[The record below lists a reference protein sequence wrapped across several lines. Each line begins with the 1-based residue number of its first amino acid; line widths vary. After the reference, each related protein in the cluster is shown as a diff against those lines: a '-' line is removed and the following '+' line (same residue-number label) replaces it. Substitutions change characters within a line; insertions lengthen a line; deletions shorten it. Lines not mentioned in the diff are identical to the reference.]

1 MLDEFSVALD
11 ENRTIFLTEISRR
24 TFEEQ
29 ALLDLDSDGGIFV
42 ALEDTAKGTF
52 DILAK
57 VASFSAGEQLIG
69 ILTRWG
75 KPALV
80 G

>member
-1 MLDEFSVALD
+1 MPGEFSVALD
-11 ENRTIFLTEISRR
+11 KNRTVSLTETSRR

-29 ALLDLDSDGGIFV
+29 VLLDLDSDGGIFV

-52 DILAK
+52 DVFAK

-69 ILTRWG
+69 LLTR
-75 KPALV
+75 
-80 G
+80 

>member
-1 MLDEFSVALD
+1 MISEFSVALD
-11 ENRTIFLTEISRR
+11 ENRTVYLTEISRR

-52 DILAK
+52 EVLAK
-57 VASFSAGEQLIG
+57 VASFSAGEQLVG
-69 ILTRWG
+69 LLTRWG
-75 KPALV
+75 RPALID
-80 G
+80 